1 MSDKPTAMPND
12 ALYPRC
18 VLQRPSATVY
28 SAFTQPVAYLHC
40 TSGSERDPWTVFMG
54 ARLKTLNTFINS
66 ASMTSHATLRV
77 LDVEVSSVKRL
88 VSYVRARRKVL
99 SFVSG
104 FSSNDLARTFL
115 HVSQAAEMKVGSAR
129 DALIPKYVVL
139 PHLSLR
145 FD

>member
-1 MSDKPTAMPND
+1 
-12 ALYPRC
+12 
-18 VLQRPSATVY
+18 
-28 SAFTQPVAYLHC
+28 
-40 TSGSERDPWTVFMG
+40 MG

-115 HVSQAAEMKVGSAR
+115 HDSQAAEMKVGSAR

>member
-1 MSDKPTAMPND
+1 M
-12 ALYPRC
+12 
-18 VLQRPSATVY
+18 
-28 SAFTQPVAYLHC
+28 AYLHR
-40 TSGSERDPWTVFMG
+40 TSGSKPDPWTVFMG

-104 FSSNDLARTFL
+104 FSSNDLARGFL
-115 HVSQAAEMKVGSAR
+115 HFSQVTGPKLGSAK
-129 DALIPKYVVL
+129 DALNPEYVVL